1 MLSSK
6 WTATMDAAV
15 ADQRSSAY
23 DQTIQA
29 ELRDYTTRLG
39 STPGYTEPSYKLIK
53 ALLLIESGGPA
64 APAWTGRV
72 AQIGN
77 LGDAGYGVLK
87 SGAENSALVMS
98 PDFRGALASKPIS
111 DSVLNVR
118 AAIALIFTKAVQ
130 AATGSVVDA
139 RDPQLRQHVVS
150 KGDTFGRI
158 ARTESSTVPDIRA
171 SNPGISPTLRLKE
184 KINYHH
190 ATMVS
195 QITGWSLIDATFL
208 ARRYNGGGDP
218 DYEEKLRYVVGLLK

>member
-6 WTATMDAAV
+6 WTGTMDAAV
-15 ADQRSSAY
+15 ADQRSAAY

-29 ELRDYTTRLG
+29 ELRDYTSRLR
-39 STPGYTEPSYKLIK
+39 STPGYSEPPYKLVK

-87 SGAENSALVMS
+87 TGAENSALVMS
-98 PDFRGALASKPIS
+98 PAFRAALASKPIT
-111 DSVLNVR
+111 DPVLNIR
-118 AAIALIFTKAVQ
+118 AAIALIYTKAVQ
-130 AATGSVVDA
+130 AATSSVIDA

-150 KGDTFGRI
+150 KGDSFSLI
-158 ARTESSTVPDIRA
+158 ARTEGSTVPDIRA
-171 SNPGISPTLRLKE
+171 SNPGISPSLHLK
-184 KINYHH
+184 KKVNFHH
-190 ATMVS
+190 ASMVS

-218 DYEEKLRYVVGLLK
+218 DYEEKLKYVVGLLK